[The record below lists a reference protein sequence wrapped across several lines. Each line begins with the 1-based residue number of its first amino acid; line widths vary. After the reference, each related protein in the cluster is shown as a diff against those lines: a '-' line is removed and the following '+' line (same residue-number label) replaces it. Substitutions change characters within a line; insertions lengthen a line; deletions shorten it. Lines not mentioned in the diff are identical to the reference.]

1 VVRRQEAPTA
11 PEAATQ
17 ERSLFEPTTNDF
29 PEADERDWS
38 LDDDAADYSA
48 AV

>member
-1 VVRRQEAPTA
+1 VAPTTPEAP
-11 PEAATQ
+11 TQ
-17 ERSLFEPTTNDF
+17 ERSLFEPTTHEF
-29 PEADERDWS
+29 AEADERDWS